1 MSDEQ
6 DSNIGD
12 STFPEVPEIPEKI
25 IDAQN
30 SGKLV
35 VFIGAGLSALFGL
48 PNI

>member
-1 MSDEQ
+1 MPDGQ

-12 STFPEVPEIPEKI
+12 SKFPEVPEIPKEI

-48 PNI
+48 PK